1 MLSGRVAQE
10 LCVTTVLVVD
20 DSGFARALIS
30 GALRDAGMT
39 VLATVA
45 SASEAVEAARAHHP
59 EVAVLDLN
67 LGTGPNGIDLAQAL
81 RRANPLI
88 GIVILTTYEDPR
100 LLPIDADSLP
110 LGSLYLIKDA
120 LTDIQMLVDA
130 VDTSLD
136 TSRRQRITDPPL
148 SDRLTDA
155 QADTLRM
162 VAQGLTNAEIARQR
176 GISERTV
183 ENTIGRIAL
192 RFGIQTSPTSNLR
205 VKLARIFQSMTGGN
219 VSG

>member
-1 MLSGRVAQE
+1 M
-10 LCVTTVLVVD
+10 
-20 DSGFARALIS
+20 
-30 GALRDAGMT
+30 
-39 VLATVA
+39 
-45 SASEAVEAARAHHP
+45 
-59 EVAVLDLN
+59 
-67 LGTGPNGIDLAQAL
+67 
-81 RRANPLI
+81 
-88 GIVILTTYEDPR
+88 ILTTYEDPR

-130 VDTSLD
+130 VGASLD
-136 TSRRQRITDPPL
+136 TSRRLRIIDPPL

-162 VAQGLTNAEIARQR
+162 VAEGLTNAEIARQR

-192 RFGIQTSPTSNLR
+192 RFGIQTSTTSNLR
-205 VKLARIFQSMTGGN
+205 VKLAGVFQSMTGGN